1 MVYLRR
7 GKEHKISL
15 AQKSVKIEKQSCL
28 CLCVFVCVN
37 QSESDLFKGFLHLI
51 ALFKAQKHL
60 NPCEMCPNN

>member
-28 CLCVFVCVN
+28 SLSVCVCVCVC
-37 QSESDLFKGFLHLI
+37 ESKWKWPF
-51 ALFKAQKHL
+51 
-60 NPCEMCPNN
+60 